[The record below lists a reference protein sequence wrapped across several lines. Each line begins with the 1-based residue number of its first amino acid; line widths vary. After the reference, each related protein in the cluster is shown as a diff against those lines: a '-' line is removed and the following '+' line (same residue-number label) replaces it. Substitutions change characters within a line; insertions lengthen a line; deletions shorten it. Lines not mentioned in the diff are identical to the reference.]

1 MKVQTSWD
9 EILQDIK
16 NRGVENVEL
25 FVTDGLAGIK
35 DVIFKNFPSTK
46 FQRCWTHISRNI
58 STKVKPSDNFEIIQD
73 LKLIYNQTDE
83 EQAIQKFNS
92 FLNKWNKKY
101 PNITRGLLK
110 IADDLFAF
118 YSFPYAIRKSIY
130 TTNLIEALNSQIKRQ
145 LKGKKQFSTVEAA
158 EKILVAM
165 FEEYNFKNSQY
176 KHCKIKRW
184 HSTKGKVELSSFW
197 FLL

>member
-1 MKVQTSWD
+1 
-9 EILQDIK
+9 
-16 NRGVENVEL
+16 
-25 FVTDGLAGIK
+25 
-35 DVIFKNFPSTK
+35 
-46 FQRCWTHISRNI
+46 
-58 STKVKPSDNFEIIQD
+58 
-73 LKLIYNQTDE
+73 
-83 EQAIQKFNS
+83 FNS

-110 IADDLFAF
+110 IADDLFTF

-176 KHCKIKRW
+176 KHCGFKNI
-184 HSTKGKVELSSFW
+184 
-197 FLL
+197 